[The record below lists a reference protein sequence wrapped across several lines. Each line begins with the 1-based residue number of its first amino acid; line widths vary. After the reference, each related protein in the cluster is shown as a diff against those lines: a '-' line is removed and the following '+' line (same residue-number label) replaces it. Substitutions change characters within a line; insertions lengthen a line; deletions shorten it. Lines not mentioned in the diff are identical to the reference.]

1 MARVLPVFSFFLC
14 LSFAGISFAADAP
27 KIAPD
32 PSAGALRPGM
42 GAPAETGTHSR
53 FPGTDQEVDP
63 TDVSPAPSPSS
74 KPAVSP
80 NGKGRDEIQLDP
92 GEILG
97 RSNRQFI
104 SGFKSISTSERLL
117 SFSQPTLALAKPAK
131 RPPPPVEVD
140 PNAVLGQSA
149 KPLGQGFESS
159 AINEGDPSCT
169 SGQMPF
175 HLLRSI
181 VFFVQSKDGMACS
194 AAVRSIRSLKDTYG
208 PDAYETLKT
217 PSYLSNPNH
226 ILARRIVE
234 SYVDECSKGLQEGAV
249 SKLLTLDNQIRVAKS
264 VGIITTPTQRCMGA
278 IVGSRV
284 LTARHCFAIPEA
296 DAGVHQLIPA
306 ESAVDFDTLSGDHF
320 SLSFDG
326 SDRSP
331 LREDQR
337 DKDWITLAMNPLITA
352 GPSMSLGYDPELAQ
366 VWQPLVLISMS
377 PYVMALRNDFRSST
391 SNAVIDIS
399 PVCDILAKD
408 GGYIFHACQTLAG
421 MSGAPLLTMKDGLLT
436 VVGIHTGDTQNVQT
450 PCAQSIARRY
460 VNYGVVPPADLG
472 DAK

>member
-32 PSAGALRPGM
+32 PSAGGLRPGI
-42 GAPAETGTHSR
+42 GGPAENRTHSR
-53 FPGTDQEVDP
+53 FGGTDQEVDP
-63 TDVSPAPSPSS
+63 TDVSPSPSPPPN
-74 KPAVSP
+74 PAVSP
-80 NGKGRDEIQLDP
+80 KGRDDIGVDP
-92 GEILG
+92 SDIPGQ
-97 RSNRQFI
+97 SNGQFRK
-104 SGFKSISTSERLL
+104 GFEAISTSEQLL
-117 SFSQPTLALAKPAK
+117 SLSRSTVGQAKPVK
-131 RPPPPVEVD
+131 RPPPPIEVD
-140 PNAVLGQSA
+140 PRDVLGQSA

-159 AINEGDPSCT
+159 AVKESEPSCT
-169 SGQMPF
+169 SDQMPF

-194 AAVRSIRSLKDTYG
+194 AAVKNIRSLKDTYG
-208 PDAYETLKT
+208 PDAYETLKS
-217 PSYLSNPNH
+217 PSYLSSADH
-226 ILARRIVE
+226 ILARRMVE
-234 SYVDECSKGLQEGAV
+234 SYVEDCSKGLQEGVV
-249 SKLLTLDNQIRVAKS
+249 SRLLTLDNQIRAAKN

-278 IVGSRV
+278 IVNSRV
-284 LTARHCFAIPEA
+284 LTARHCFAAPEA
-296 DAGVHQLIPA
+296 DSGIHLLIPTETA
-306 ESAVDFDTLSGDHF
+306 IDFDTLSGDHY

-337 DKDWITLAMNPLITA
+337 DKDWIIMAPNPPITA
-352 GPSMSLGYDPELAQ
+352 GPSTSLGYDPELAQ

-377 PYVMALRNDFRSST
+377 PYVMALRNDFKSST

-399 PVCDILAKD
+399 PICDILAKD
-408 GGYIFHACQTLAG
+408 GAYIFHACQTLAG

-436 VVGIHTGDTQNVQT
+436 VVGVHTGDTQNVQT

-460 VNYGVVPPADLG
+460 ANYGVVPAPDLG
-472 DAK
+472 GAK